1 MTRARARLWLRWSW
15 RDLRRRWVLVT
26 ALALVIALGTGA
38 FAGLGGTTAWRIA
51 SQDASYASLQMHDL
65 KVRLPDGGFAPQG
78 ALLKALGSLPSSGDV
93 QAADERLV
101 VPTQVDASRG
111 SASVLVPG
119 ELVGQSPTARV
130 DTVHVGAGRA
140 LTPADEGRPTAVLE
154 SKFAGVHHLPASG
167 PLVLSGGERLTFVG
181 TGYSPEYFRITG
193 HSGQVLGDSGYAV
206 LYLPLR
212 SAQQVS
218 GHPGQ
223 VNDLVLRLRP
233 GADRDR
239 LRRELAAAV
248 APIGGTVT
256 TRDDDIVYRGLYA
269 DARNDQT
276 TWNTFAL
283 LILLGAAFACFNLV
297 TRMIE
302 AQRRELG
309 VGMALGVTPA
319 TLAIR
324 PLLVG
329 VQIAVAGVVAGVGV
343 GWLMGL
349 AMRREF
355 EGLLPL
361 PVWRTPFQTTR
372 FLQAAA
378 LGFVIPVV
386 ATVLPLRRALRLQPV
401 EAIRTSVYASSGSRG
416 AGRLVRRVRL
426 PGRSWWS
433 MPLRN
438 VVRAP
443 RRTLLTALG
452 IAAAVTCLVAVLGLL
467 DTFTAVKEQSS
478 AEVERTSAQRL
489 TVSLDRFHP
498 GSSEVVRGVAQAP
511 GAGDVSGSVRLPATV
526 TTRGHTV
533 EVVVEVLDLGN
544 HVWSPS
550 LVQGSRATAAEGIIL
565 SRKAAHDLKV
575 GVGDTV
581 DVRHPV
587 LSPTGLTLTTTP
599 FRVSGLHP
607 HPLRAYAYLD
617 SRWAASM
624 GLAGTVNTLAVVPA
638 KDTSQSALV
647 RNLFARPGVSAVE
660 PAAGFAQMVESRLDE
675 FTGILR
681 VIEVAT
687 LLLALLIAFNAA
699 SLSADERARDNATM
713 FAFGLPPRVVS
724 GMGMAENAV
733 IGAIGA
739 LVGLGGGWLAL
750 TYLVAGFDTVMPEVE
765 IDPTVSTA
773 TWLLTFGLT
782 VVVVS
787 LAPLL
792 STRRLRRMDIPAT
805 LRVVE

>member
-1 MTRARARLWLRWSW
+1 
-15 RDLRRRWVLVT
+15 
-26 ALALVIALGTGA
+26 
-38 FAGLGGTTAWRIA
+38 
-51 SQDASYASLQMHDL
+51 
-65 KVRLPDGGFAPQG
+65 
-78 ALLKALGSLPSSGDV
+78 
-93 QAADERLV
+93 
-101 VPTQVDASRG
+101 
-111 SASVLVPG
+111 
-119 ELVGQSPTARV
+119 
-130 DTVHVGAGRA
+130 
-140 LTPADEGRPTAVLE
+140 
-154 SKFAGVHHLPASG
+154 
-167 PLVLSGGERLTFVG
+167 
-181 TGYSPEYFRITG
+181 
-193 HSGQVLGDSGYAV
+193 
-206 LYLPLR
+206 
-212 SAQQVS
+212 
-218 GHPGQ
+218 
-223 VNDLVLRLRP
+223 
-233 GADRDR
+233 
-239 LRRELAAAV
+239 
-248 APIGGTVT
+248 
-256 TRDDDIVYRGLYA
+256 
-269 DARNDQT
+269 
-276 TWNTFAL
+276 
-283 LILLGAAFACFNLV
+283 
-297 TRMIE
+297 
-302 AQRRELG
+302 
-309 VGMALGVTPA
+309 
-319 TLAIR
+319 
-324 PLLVG
+324 
-329 VQIAVAGVVAGVGV
+329 
-343 GWLMGL
+343 
-349 AMRREF
+349 
-355 EGLLPL
+355 
-361 PVWRTPFQTTR
+361 
-372 FLQAAA
+372 
-378 LGFVIPVV
+378 
-386 ATVLPLRRALRLQPV
+386 
-401 EAIRTSVYASSGSRG
+401 
-416 AGRLVRRVRL
+416 
-426 PGRSWWS
+426 
-433 MPLRN
+433 
-438 VVRAP
+438 
-443 RRTLLTALG
+443 
-452 IAAAVTCLVAVLGLL
+452 
-467 DTFTAVKEQSS
+467 VKEQSS

-533 EVVVEVLDLGN
+533 EVVVEVLDLSN

-550 LVQGSRATAAEGIIL
+550 LVEGSRASAADGIIL
-565 SRKAAHDLKV
+565 SRKAAHDLGV

-773 TWLLTFGLT
+773 TWVLTFGLT